1 MDLCMQQ
8 PCALVLFFVDPTAMA
23 KPIETMVTHEGSK
36 HPFVPLP
43 PAPFAAAVYPA
54 KKADR
59 VGLARFVNALKKAK
73 VRVGGLLQEKVL
85 MGQDGMQ
92 RVEAVDIATG
102 KRIPINQ
109 PTPEKWRNRVC
120 SLDVSALAETTASLR
135 QAIQDE
141 VELIVVEKFGDAER
155 DGEGLTDEVLQ
166 AIAAGIPVVIAVPDT
181 NLDIW
186 NDRSGG
192 MGDVLNCDEEEL
204 RSWWASVQCENRD
217 SAVNNVDKSFTW

>member
-1 MDLCMQQ
+1 
-8 PCALVLFFVDPTAMA
+8 
-23 KPIETMVTHEGSK
+23 
-36 HPFVPLP
+36 
-43 PAPFAAAVYPA
+43 
-54 KKADR
+54 
-59 VGLARFVNALKKAK
+59 
-73 VRVGGLLQEKVL
+73 
-85 MGQDGMQ
+85 MQ

-135 QAIQDE
+135 QAIQDK
-141 VELIVVEKFGDAER
+141 VDLMVVEKFGDAER

-166 AIAAGIPVVIAVPDT
+166 AIAAGIPVVIAVPDK

-204 RSWWASVQCENRD
+204 RIWWASVQLENRG
-217 SAVNNVDKSFTW
+217 SAVGSPHSGPFAAW